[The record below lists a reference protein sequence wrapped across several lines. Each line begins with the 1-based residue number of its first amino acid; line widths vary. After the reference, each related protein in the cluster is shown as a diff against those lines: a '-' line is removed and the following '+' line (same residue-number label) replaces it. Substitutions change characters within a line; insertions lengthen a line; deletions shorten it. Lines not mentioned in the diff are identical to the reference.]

1 MIPENRTTPVP
12 VHAAYSLVY
21 ELADMSDLYMAA
33 LDELLCCVDA
43 AADAGLSTL
52 SIDELLWL
60 YADS

>member
-1 MIPENRTTPVP
+1 
-12 VHAAYSLVY
+12 
-21 ELADMSDLYMAA
+21 MSDLYMAA